1 MKHINFM
8 AKYNKV
14 SLNYKF
20 FFSPRVG
27 EVYSHVAVGWIV
39 GGGDVFL
46 LSSRL
51 LLSEYMMR

>member
-1 MKHINFM
+1 M